1 VNWDSG
7 TGRLVERLAIAAA
20 SLVISIAAIAL
31 LSGYF
36 AGNDAAGITGTTAG
50 PGISFRDL
58 GDAALPPGRLQ
69 PPYDSTPPTS
79 GPHVPE
85 AVTDD
90 ERVLNDNQLL
100 TALAQGDV
108 VITYG
113 TKTPSAGLTAL
124 ARSIAGPF
132 TPALA
137 VAGGAVILAREPGRS
152 SLTGLAWTHMITVR
166 AADDPRLSAF
176 ARFWLG
182 KGAPARSL
190 PVS

>member
-1 VNWDSG
+1 VNWDSR
-7 TGRLVERLAIAAA
+7 TGRLVERLAIVVA
-20 SLVISIAAIAL
+20 SLVFSIGAIAL

-36 AGNDAAGITGTTAG
+36 AGKDQAGITGTATG
-50 PGISFRDL
+50 PGTTFRDL

-85 AVTDD
+85 AVTHD
-90 ERVLNDNQLL
+90 ESVLNDYQLL

-113 TKTPSAGLTAL
+113 TKAPPAGLTAL

-132 TPALA
+132 TPDLA
-137 VAGGAVILAREPGRS
+137 ATGQAVILAREPGTTQ
-152 SLTGLAWTHMITVR
+152 LIGLAWTHMVTVGSPS
-166 AADDPRLSAF
+166 DPRLAAF
-176 ARFWLG
+176 AKFWLG
-182 KGAPARSL
+182 KGAPANSL